1 MADGEGAEMRTF
13 VAALV
18 LMGAVSAW
26 GDAIRARGSFVAE
39 HGGIFAGASVKS
51 AEMVKSVNDYLRS
64 KGTATWKFVLPVAED
79 SRVRFIDAVMS
90 GGKFMQGTM
99 YVFGQK
105 GEKIDA
111 KKFAALQKEF
121 AMVGMR
127 AGSDDREAALY
138 PAGGTMMKVKTE
150 AETKGIYLDASAYLM
165 GALKAG
171 VQSGGMKMSL
181 RDLHYEIS
189 FEGPGGFA
197 AVLGKDVVNQ
207 ATAVAAMRGAIE
219 AKWPKR
225 KGMVSER
232 DVRDTYQTGYVIYK
246 PCAAGAVK
254 GQK

>member
-1 MADGEGAEMRTF
+1 MKKGIVF
-13 VAALV
+13 LV
-18 LMGAVSAW
+18 LLMGGVSAF
-26 GDAIRARGSFVAE
+26 GDAIGARGSFVAE
-39 HGGIFAGASVKS
+39 HAAVFAGASVKA
-51 AEMVKSVNDYLRS
+51 AENVKPVNDYLRS
-64 KGTATWKFVLPVAED
+64 KGTSTWKFVLPVAHD

-90 GGKFMQGTM
+90 GGKFSQGTM

-121 AMVGMR
+121 PMVGMR
-127 AGSDDREAALY
+127 AGSDDREAVLY
-138 PAGGTMMKVKTE
+138 PALKTPLKVKTE
-150 AETKGIYLDASAYLM
+150 LETKGIYLDASVYLM

-171 VQSGGMKMSL
+171 VQSGGMKMSV

-197 AVLGKDVVNQ
+197 AELGKDVVNQ

-225 KGMVSER
+225 KGMVSDR
-232 DVRDTYQTGYVIYK
+232 DVRDTYQSGYVIYK

-254 GQK
+254 GKK